1 MSKAKLTKE
10 GLKRFPI
17 SYNKAQSLGI
27 TDEDLK
33 HIYVLGS
40 DKYRI
45 SLRYKHADGT
55 PDRYTEV
62 AYGLLEAINTKWKF
76 INSLK
81 NNTNSTKDNTN
92 QYVDLTVEEGFKKF
106 FEYRQELVNKIG
118 PSKKPELRRSTHEKN
133 LITYNERFIKDSD
146 LLNKRIV
153 DVTEEDAQA
162 YVDGLF
168 SATKIDSDELLSENT
183 INKPYA
189 LVHLVFEYFKDKLKV
204 ISSNPFDSTDKKPK
218 YRAKNR
224 DYLATVDIQYVLNE
238 VEKKNIRFKTLVN
251 LVLETGMRIE
261 ELTAIKYSDI
271 NRRRNTISIIRSVTK
286 SRLTGELIVEEI
298 LKTDSSVREITISDY
313 TLGLID
319 NYKMFKEHL
328 GIKVTIDDFVFTS
341 WEDNELIDP
350 DRYTEEWNKFI
361 EQLGYNSRN
370 LPLRITR
377 HSAASFMLQGE
388 TNIKAV
394 KKRFGWSKDSTV
406 MEAYNQS
413 NLDEDRKLL
422 EKFDE
427 EFRNALGV
435 TYAELYNI
443 CMRRLNN
450 KRKINKV
457 IQKILDKPIEKIDY
471 ESDLQLCKKYLFDLF
486 PVFSKIAKIDDE
498 LDDEEVKALLVGFK
512 PIYKKIKVESITT
525 AV

>member
-10 GLKRFPI
+10 GLKRFSI

-62 AYGLLEAINTKWKF
+62 VYGLLEAINTKWKF

-81 NNTNSTKDNTN
+81 NDTNPTKDVAN
-92 QYVDLTVEEGFKKF
+92 QYADLTVEEGFKKF
-106 FEYRQELVNKIG
+106 FEYRQELVNK
-118 PSKKPELRRSTHEKN
+118 KKLRRATHEKN
-133 LITYNERFIKDSD
+133 LIIYEGRHIRECN
-146 LLNKRIV
+146 LLKKKIV
-153 DVTEEDAQA
+153 DVTEEDAQD
-162 YVDGLF
+162 YIDKLF
-168 SATKIDSDELLSENT
+168 STTKVDCDELLSENT
-183 INKPYA
+183 INNPYA
-189 LVHLVFEYFKDKLKV
+189 LIHLVFEYFRKTLKV
-204 ISSNPFDSTDKKPK
+204 IPSNPFDSTERKPK
-218 YRAKNR
+218 YKAKNR
-224 DYLATVDIQYVLNE
+224 DYLASVDIQFVLNE

-298 LKTDSSVREITISDY
+298 LKTDSSVREISISDY
-313 TLGLID
+313 TLSLID

-328 GIKVTIDDFVFTS
+328 GVKVTIDDFVFTS
-341 WEDNELIDP
+341 WYDNELVDP
-350 DRYTEEWNKFI
+350 DRYTGEWYRFI
-361 EQLGYNSRN
+361 QQLGYNGQD

-377 HSAASFMLQGE
+377 HSSASFMLQGE

-394 KKRFGWSKDSTV
+394 KRRFGWSKDSTV
-406 MEAYNQS
+406 MEVYNQS
-413 NLDEDRKLL
+413 NLDDDRKLL
-422 EKFDE
+422 DKFDE
-427 EFRNALGV
+427 EFRNNLGAS
-435 TYAELYNI
+435 YAELYSI
-443 CMRRLNN
+443 CMNRLNN
-450 KRKINKV
+450 KRMINKV
-457 IQKILDKPIEKIDY
+457 MHKILNKPIDTFDY
-471 ESDLQLCKKYLFDLF
+471 ETDLQLCKNYLFDLF
-486 PVFSKIAKIDDE
+486 PVFSKIAKIDAE

>member
-62 AYGLLEAINTKWKF
+62 VYGLLEAINAKWKF

-81 NNTNSTKDNTN
+81 NNTTPTKDDAN
-92 QYVDLTVEEGFKKF
+92 QYADLTVEEGFKKF
-106 FEYRQELVNKIG
+106 FEYRQVLVNKN
-118 PSKKPELRRSTHEKN
+118 ELERTTHEKN
-133 LITYNERFIKDSD
+133 LIIYQGRHIRDCS
-146 LLNKRIV
+146 LLKMKII
-153 DVTEEDAQA
+153 DVTKKDAQD
-162 YVDGLF
+162 YVDKLF
-168 SATKIDSDELLSENT
+168 STTKVGCDELLSENT
-183 INKPYA
+183 INNPYA
-189 LVHLVFEYFKDKLKV
+189 LIHLVFEHFRTELKV
-204 ISSNPFDSTDKKPK
+204 ISSNPFDETTRKPK
-218 YRAKNR
+218 YKPKNR
-224 DYLATVDIQYVLNE
+224 DYLASVDIQYVLNE

-271 NRRRNTISIIRSVTK
+271 NRRRNTIRIIRSVIK
-286 SRLTGELIVEEI
+286 SRLTGELIVKDT
-298 LKTDSSVREITISDY
+298 LKNEFSIREITISDY
-313 TLGLID
+313 SLSLID
-319 NYKMFKEHL
+319 NYRMFKEHL
-328 GIKVTIDDFVFTS
+328 GINVTIDDFVFTS
-341 WEDNELIDP
+341 WEENELIDP
-350 DRYTEEWNKFI
+350 DRYTEEWNKFLQ
-361 EQLGYNSRN
+361 QLGYNGQD

-377 HSAASFMLQGE
+377 HSSASFMLQGE

-394 KKRFGWSKDSTV
+394 KRRFGWSKDSTV
-406 MEAYNQS
+406 MEVYNQS

-435 TYAELYNI
+435 SYAELYSI
-443 CMRRLNN
+443 CMNRLNN
-450 KRKINKV
+450 KRIINKV
-457 IQKILDKPIEKIDY
+457 MHKLLNKPIDTFDY
-471 ESDLQLCKKYLFDLF
+471 ETDLQLCKNYLFDLF

-525 AV
+525 VI